1 MKSFKKTCKLICLC
15 CAVLSSFPVFAQQ
28 NWDPYPDSLN
38 IGKNHLD
45 YVSYP
50 FRAGQFLRFFQF
62 NLGSQQLRFDTT
74 NIFEMVQRDQL
85 MDLQNK
91 IADPKDKKSYAAL
104 SVIYGLKIDTP
115 SGKAKMTFIY
125 LPVLVRLNDITPG
138 DIDTFDVI
146 PGGDPTPYSKEKYY
160 YIVNSSGDLELV
172 QQSNLSVINS
182 WIDAYKSYIRID
194 PKGTGVFRN
203 YEANDVTSETFSFKS
218 LVHYFD
224 KYQTIYITCGAK
236 QAEELGVDTFRHY
249 VAFANKPFNVHLD
262 PTTTQAAD
270 LGTLCPPNCLITRVV
285 DGYVLPKSMPGYV
298 IATAIAAIFAAI
310 FAVTYFFRGWK
321 RKAGRP

>member
-1 MKSFKKTCKLICLC
+1 MKSFKKTWTLICLC
-15 CAVLSSFPVFAQQ
+15 CVVLSSFPVFAQQ
-28 NWDPYPDSLN
+28 TWDPYPDSLN

-50 FRAGQFLRFFQF
+50 FRAGQFLRFFQYF
-62 NLGSQQLRFDTT
+62 IDNQQFRFDSAD
-74 NIFEMVQRDQL
+74 IFETVKRDQL

-104 SVIYGLKIDTP
+104 SVIYGLKVDTP
-115 SGKAKMTFIY
+115 NKKAKMTFIY

-146 PGGDPTPYSKEKYY
+146 PGGDPTPHSTEKYY
-160 YIVNSSGDLELV
+160 YIVNSSGDLEPV
-172 QQSNLSVINS
+172 QQSNLNAVTS
-182 WIDAYKSYIRID
+182 WISAYQSYIYID

-203 YEANDVTSETFSFKS
+203 HEANDVTSETFSFKS
-218 LVHYFD
+218 LEHYFN
-224 KYQTIYITCGAK
+224 KYPTVYITCGAK

-249 VAFANKPFNVHLD
+249 VAFANKPFNVALD
-262 PTTTQAAD
+262 PTSTQAAD

-285 DGYVLPKSMPGYV
+285 DGYVLPKSMTGYL
-298 IATAIAAIFAAI
+298 IAAAIAAL

-321 RKAGRP
+321 RKEKRP